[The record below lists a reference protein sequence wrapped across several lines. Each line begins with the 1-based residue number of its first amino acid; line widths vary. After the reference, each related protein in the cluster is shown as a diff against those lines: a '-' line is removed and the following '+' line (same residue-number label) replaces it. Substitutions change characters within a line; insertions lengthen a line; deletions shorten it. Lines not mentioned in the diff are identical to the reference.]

1 MIMARLIK
9 DSIITSI
16 DIGTTK
22 ICVLVARRMGDQIE
36 IIGIGKSPSHGLQKG
51 VVVDIA
57 KTINSISRAVKE
69 AEMMAG
75 LPIDSAY
82 IGISGAHVSS
92 VNSSGVV
99 PIKHGQIR
107 QSDVDTVLEAAKAIA
122 IPEGRQILHV
132 LPQYF
137 VINVCDQV
145 QDPIGMHGVR
155 LEVQA
160 HIIMGS
166 VSSVQNLLNCCQSA
180 GVNVNDIILEQLASA
195 DAVLSEDERELGVGV
210 IDIGGGTSDVAFYK
224 NSAVR
229 HTMVLPVAGNHV
241 TNDIAIGLRIMKNE
255 AERIKKRYGFAISSL
270 VEIEELVEVEMMQ
283 GEDLQ
288 VVRLSD
294 LVLIIES
301 RMRELFSLVNNEV
314 HKYQLQQFMTNG
326 IVLTGGGSLLTGA
339 RELAEEIFDC
349 PVRIGKPRVL
359 FDLVETLQSPLYAT
373 GYGLLVHVLQQERK
387 IKMHLSEEPLTRRVL
402 ERMKSWV
409 SDFF

>member
-1 MIMARLIK
+1 MAHLIK
-9 DSIITSI
+9 KNIITSI

-22 ICVLVARRMGDQIE
+22 ICVLIARKIGDQIE
-36 IIGIGKSPSHGLQKG
+36 IIGIGKTPSYGLKKG

-57 KTINSISRAVKE
+57 KTINSITNAVRE
-69 AEMMAG
+69 AETMAG
-75 LPIDSAY
+75 LSVESAY
-82 IGISGAHVSS
+82 IGISGAHISAI
-92 VNSSGVV
+92 NSSGIV
-99 PIKHGQIR
+99 PIKQGPIR
-107 QSDVDTVLEAAKAIA
+107 STDVIAVLEAAKAVP
-122 IPEGRQILHV
+122 IPEGCQILHV

-137 VINVCDQV
+137 IINGTDHV
-145 QDPIGMHGVR
+145 QDPVGMHAIR

-166 VSSVQNLLNCCQSA
+166 VSSVQNLINCCQNA
-180 GVNVNDIILEQLASA
+180 GINANDIILEQLASA
-195 DAVLSEDERELGVGV
+195 DAVLSEDERELGVGI
-210 IDIGGGTSDVAFYK
+210 IDIGGGTSDIAFYK
-224 NSAVR
+224 HGAVR
-229 HTMVLPVAGNHV
+229 HTSVIPVAGNHV

-270 VEIEELVEVEMMQ
+270 VENEELIEVEMMQ
-283 GEDLQ
+283 GQDLQ

-301 RMRELFSLVNNEV
+301 RMRELFVLIHEEIQKN
-314 HKYQLQQFMTNG
+314 KLQQFMTNG

-373 GYGLLVHVLQQERK
+373 GYGLLIHILHNEKK
-387 IKMHLSEEPLTRRVL
+387 IKMHFNEEPLTRRVL
-402 ERMKSWV
+402 ERMKLWV
-409 SDFF
+409 SEFF

>member
-1 MIMARLIK
+1 MARLIK
-9 DSIITSI
+9 DQILTAI
-16 DIGTTK
+16 DVGTTK
-22 ICVLVARRMGDQIE
+22 ICVLIAKRIGDQIE

-51 VVVDIA
+51 VVVDVA
-57 KTINSISRAVKE
+57 KTINSISVAVKE

-75 LPIDSAY
+75 FPVESAI
-82 IGISGAHVSS
+82 IGVSGGHISS
-92 VNSSGVV
+92 VNSTGIV

-107 QSDVDTVLEAAKAIA
+107 QTDVDAVLEAAKAIA
-122 IPEGRQILHV
+122 ISEDRQILHI

-137 VINVCDQV
+137 TINGQDRV
-145 QDPIGMHGVR
+145 QDPIGMHAVR

-160 HIIMGS
+160 HIIMGA
-166 VSSVQNLLNCCQSA
+166 VSSVQNLVNCCQSA
-180 GVNVNDIILEQLASA
+180 GVTVNDIILEQLASA

-210 IDIGGGTSDVAFYK
+210 VDIGGGTSDVAFYK
-224 NSAVR
+224 NGSVR
-229 HTMVLPVAGNHV
+229 HTQVVAVAGNHV
-241 TNDIAIGLRIMKNE
+241 TNDIAIGLRIMKHE
-255 AERIKKRYGFAISSL
+255 AERVKKRYGFAISSL
-270 VEIEELVEVEMMQ
+270 IETEELVEVEMMH
-283 GEDLQ
+283 GEDRQ
-288 VVRLSD
+288 VIRLSD

-301 RMRELFSLVNNEV
+301 RMRELFTLIKEDIVQHSL
-314 HKYQLQQFMTNG
+314 YQYMTNG

-373 GYGLLVHVLQQERK
+373 GYGLLVHVLQNEKK
-387 IKMHLSEEPLTRRVL
+387 IKMHMKEEPLTRRVF

>member
-1 MIMARLIK
+1 MARLIK
-9 DSIITSI
+9 ENIITSI

-22 ICVLVARRMGDQIE
+22 ICVLVACKMGDQID
-36 IIGIGKSPSHGLQKG
+36 IIGIGKSPSHGLKKG
-51 VVVDIA
+51 VVVDVA
-57 KTINSISRAVKE
+57 KTINSITTAVKE

-75 LPIDSAY
+75 FPIEAAY
-82 IGISGAHVSS
+82 IGISGAHISS
-92 VNSSGVV
+92 INSTGMAS
-99 PIKHGQIR
+99 IKHGQIK
-107 QSDVDTVLEAAKAIA
+107 QTDVDIVLEAAQAIA

-132 LPQYF
+132 MPQYF
-137 VINVCDQV
+137 IIDGTDQV

-166 VSSVQNLLNCCQSA
+166 VSSVQNLLNCCQAA
-180 GVNVNDIILEQLASA
+180 GIQVADIILEQLASA
-195 DAVLSEDERELGVGV
+195 DAVLSEDERELGVGM

-224 NSAVR
+224 NAAVR

-241 TNDIAIGLRIMKNE
+241 TNDIAIGLRIMKEE
-255 AERIKKRYGFAISSL
+255 AERIKRRYGFAISSL
-270 VEIEELVEVEMMQ
+270 IETEELIEVEMMQ

-301 RMRELFSLVNNEV
+301 RMRELFELVNADI
-314 HKYQLQQFMTNG
+314 HKNKLQQFMTNG
-326 IVLTGGGSLLTGA
+326 LVLTGGGSLLTGA

-373 GYGLLVHVLQQERK
+373 GYGLLVHVLQREKKVKKQ
-387 IKMHLSEEPLTRRVL
+387 LQDEPLTRRVF

-409 SDFF
+409 ADFF

>member
-1 MIMARLIK
+1 MARLIK
-9 DSIITSI
+9 DQIIASI

-22 ICVLVARRMGDQIE
+22 ICVLIARKIGDQLE
-36 IIGIGKSPSHGLQKG
+36 IVGIGKSPSHGLQKG
-51 VVVDIA
+51 VVVDVA
-57 KTINSISRAVKE
+57 KTINSINLAVKE

-75 LPIDSAY
+75 IPIEGAY
-82 IGISGAHVSS
+82 IGISGGHVSA
-92 VNSSGVV
+92 VNSTGVV
-99 PIKHGQIR
+99 PIKHGQIK
-107 QSDVDTVLEAAKAIA
+107 QADVDAVLEAAKAIA
-122 IPEGRQILHV
+122 IPEGRQILHI

-137 VINVCDQV
+137 TINGCDRV

-155 LEVQA
+155 LEVEA

-166 VSSVQNLLNCCQSA
+166 VSSVQNLVNCCQSA

-195 DAVLSEDERELGVGV
+195 DAVLSDDERELGVGV

-224 NSAVR
+224 NGSVR

-241 TNDIAIGLRIMKNE
+241 TNDIAIGLRIMKSE
-255 AERIKKRYGFAISSL
+255 AERIKKRYGFAIGDL
-270 VEIEELVEVEMMQ
+270 VETEELIEVELMQ

-301 RMRELFSLVNNEV
+301 RMREMFTLVNEDIKKNN
-314 HKYQLQQFMTNG
+314 LQQFMTNG

-339 RELAEEIFDC
+339 RELAEAIFDC

-373 GYGLLVHVLQQERK
+373 GYGLLVHVLQNEKR
-387 IKMHLSEEPLTRRVL
+387 IKMHQDEEPLTRRVF

>member
-1 MIMARLIK
+1 MARLIK
-9 DSIITSI
+9 ENIITAI

-22 ICVLVARRMGDQIE
+22 ICVLIARKMGDQVE
-36 IIGIGKSPSHGLQKG
+36 IIGIGKSPSYGLKKG

-57 KTINSISRAVKE
+57 KTVSSIAYAAKE

-75 LPIDSAY
+75 LPIESAY
-82 IGISGAHVSS
+82 IGISGAHINSI
-92 VNSSGVV
+92 NSSGVV
-99 PIKHGQIR
+99 PIKQGKIK
-107 QSDVDTVLEAAKAIA
+107 QSDVDGVLDAAKAIA

-137 VINVCDQV
+137 VIDGIDHV

-166 VSSVQNLLNCCQSA
+166 VSSVQNLIHCCQSA
-180 GVNVNDIILEQLASA
+180 GIKVTDIVLEQLASA
-195 DAVLSEDERELGVGV
+195 DAVLSEDERELGVGI

-224 NSAVR
+224 SSAVR

-241 TNDIAIGLRIMKNE
+241 TSDIAIGLRITKNE
-255 AERIKKRYGFAISSL
+255 AERVKKRYGFAIGSL
-270 VEIEELVEVEMMQ
+270 VESEELIEVEMMQ

-288 VVRLSD
+288 VIRLSD

-301 RMRELFSLVNNEV
+301 RMRELFMLINHEIET
-314 HKYQLQQFMTNG
+314 HQLQKCMTNG
-326 IVLTGGGSLLTGA
+326 MVLTGGGSLLTGA
-339 RELAEEIFDC
+339 RELAEDIFDC

-373 GYGLLVHVLQQERK
+373 GYGLLVHVMRNEKKVKMQLQEG
-387 IKMHLSEEPLTRRVL
+387 PLTQRVF
-402 ERMKSWV
+402 ERMKLWI

>member
-1 MIMARLIK
+1 MFMARLIK
-9 DSIITSI
+9 DQIIASI
-16 DIGTTK
+16 DVGTTK
-22 ICVLVARRMGDQIE
+22 ICVLVAKKIGDQIE
-36 IIGIGKSPSHGLQKG
+36 IIGIGKSPSHGLKKG
-51 VVVDIA
+51 VVVDVA
-57 KTINSISRAVKE
+57 KTINSINHAVKE

-75 LPIDSAY
+75 MPIESAY
-82 IGISGAHVSS
+82 IGISGGHISS
-92 VNSSGVV
+92 VNSTGVV

-107 QSDVDTVLEAAKAIA
+107 QSDVDLVLDAAKAIA
-122 IPEGRQILHV
+122 IPEGRQILHI

-137 VINVCDQV
+137 IINGQDRV

-155 LEVQA
+155 LEVSA

-224 NSAVR
+224 NGTVR
-229 HTMVLPVAGNHV
+229 HTMVVPVAGTHV

-255 AERIKKRYGFAISSL
+255 AERIKKRYGFAISNL
-270 VEIEELVEVEMMQ
+270 VETEELVEVEMMQ

-294 LVLIIES
+294 LVFIIES
-301 RMRELFSLVNNEV
+301 RMRELFTLVNKDIVEN
-314 HKYQLQQFMTNG
+314 HLQQFMTNG

-373 GYGLLVHVLQQERK
+373 GYGLLVHVLQNEKK
-387 IKMHLSEEPLTRRVL
+387 IKMHLSDEPLTRRVF

>member
-1 MIMARLIK
+1 MARLIK
-9 DSIITSI
+9 DHIITSI

-22 ICVLVARRMGDQIE
+22 ICVLVARKIGDQIE

-57 KTINSISRAVKE
+57 KTVNSITHAVKE

-75 LPIDSAY
+75 LPIESAY
-82 IGISGAHVSS
+82 IGISGGHINAI
-92 VNSSGVV
+92 NSTGVV

-107 QSDVDTVLEAAKAIA
+107 QSDVDNAFEAAKAVA
-122 IPEGRQILHV
+122 IPEGRQILHI

-137 VINVCDQV
+137 IINGQDRV

-155 LEVQA
+155 LEVSV

-166 VSSVQNLLNCCQSA
+166 VSSVQNLINCCQSA

-195 DAVLSEDERELGVGV
+195 DAVLSEDEQELGVGV

-224 NSAVR
+224 NGTVR
-229 HTMVLPVAGNHV
+229 HIMVLAVAGNHV

-255 AERIKKRYGFAISSL
+255 AERIKKRYGFAVSNLI
-270 VEIEELVEVEMMQ
+270 ETEELVEVEMIQ
-283 GEDLQ
+283 GQDLQ

-294 LVLIIES
+294 LVFIIES
-301 RMRELFSLVNNEV
+301 RMRELFDLVNKDIIKN
-314 HKYQLQQFMTNG
+314 HLQQFMTNG

-359 FDLVETLQSPLYAT
+359 FDLIETLQSPLYAT
-373 GYGLLVHVLQQERK
+373 GYGLLVHVIQNEKK
-387 IKMHLSEEPLTRRVL
+387 IKKHRGDEPLTRRVL
-402 ERMKSWV
+402 ERMKLWV

>member
-1 MIMARLIK
+1 MARLIK
-9 DSIITSI
+9 ENIITSI

-22 ICVLVARRMGDQIE
+22 ICVLIARKMGDQIE
-36 IIGIGKSPSHGLQKG
+36 IIGIGKSPSHGLKKG

-57 KTINSISRAVKE
+57 KTINSITQAVKE

-75 LPIDSAY
+75 IPIESAY
-82 IGISGAHVSS
+82 IGISGAHISAI
-92 VNSSGVV
+92 NSSGVV
-99 PIKHGQIR
+99 PIKNGQIK
-107 QSDVDTVLEAAKAIA
+107 QADVDAVLEAAKAIA

-137 VINVCDQV
+137 VINGTDHV

-155 LEVQA
+155 LEVQT

-166 VSSVQNLLNCCQSA
+166 VSSVQNLVNCCQSA
-180 GVNVNDIILEQLASA
+180 GINVNDIILEQLASA

-255 AERIKKRYGFAISSL
+255 AERVKKRYGFAVSSL
-270 VEIEELVEVEMMQ
+270 IENEELVEVEMMQ

-288 VVRLSD
+288 VIRLSD

-301 RMRELFSLVNNEV
+301 RMRELFSLVNKEI
-314 HKYQLQQFMTNG
+314 HTYQLQQFMTNG

-373 GYGLLVHVLQQERK
+373 GYGLLVHVMQNEK
-387 IKMHLSEEPLTRRVL
+387 KVKMHLEEEPLTRRVL
-402 ERMKSWV
+402 ERMKLWV

>member
-1 MIMARLIK
+1 MARLIK
-9 DSIITSI
+9 DRIVASI
-16 DIGTTK
+16 DVGTTK
-22 ICVLVARRMGDQIE
+22 ICVLIARKIGDQIE
-36 IIGIGKSPSHGLQKG
+36 IVGIGKSPSHGLQKG

-57 KTINSISRAVKE
+57 KTINSISHAVKE

-75 LPIDSAY
+75 LPIESAY
-82 IGISGAHVSS
+82 IGISGGHINS
-92 VNSSGVV
+92 VNSTGVV

-107 QSDVDTVLEAAKAIA
+107 QSDVDTVLEAAKAIS
-122 IPEGRQILHV
+122 IPEGRQILHI

-137 VINVCDQV
+137 IINGQDRV

-155 LEVQA
+155 LEVNA
-160 HIIMGS
+160 HIVMGS
-166 VSSVQNLLNCCQSA
+166 VSSVQNLINCCQSA

-224 NSAVR
+224 NGTVR
-229 HTMVLPVAGNHV
+229 HTMVLAVAGNHV
-241 TNDIAIGLRIMKNE
+241 TNDIAIGLRIMKSE
-255 AERIKKRYGFAISSL
+255 AERIKKRYGFAISNL
-270 VEIEELVEVEMMQ
+270 VETEELVEVEMMQ

-301 RMRELFSLVNNEV
+301 RMRELFTLVNADIVKN
-314 HKYQLQQFMTNG
+314 HLHQFMTNG
-326 IVLTGGGSLLTGA
+326 IVLTGGGALLTGA

-373 GYGLLVHVLQQERK
+373 GYGLLVHVIQNEKK
-387 IKMHLSEEPLTRRVL
+387 IKMHRSDEPLTRRVL

>member
-1 MIMARLIK
+1 MARLIK
-9 DSIITSI
+9 ENIITSI

-22 ICVLVARRMGDQIE
+22 ICVLVARKMGDQID
-36 IIGIGKSPSHGLQKG
+36 IIGIGKSPSHGLKKG
-51 VVVDIA
+51 VVVDVA
-57 KTINSISRAVKE
+57 KTIKSITEAVKE

-75 LPIDSAY
+75 MAIESAY
-82 IGISGAHVSS
+82 IGISGAHISS
-92 VNSSGVV
+92 VNSSGMVS
-99 PIKHGQIR
+99 IKHGQIK
-107 QSDVDTVLEAAKAIA
+107 QSDVDTVMEAAQAIA
-122 IPEGRQILHV
+122 IGEDRQILHV
-132 LPQYF
+132 MPQYF
-137 VINVCDQV
+137 IINGTDQV

-160 HIIMGS
+160 HIIMGA

-180 GVNVNDIILEQLASA
+180 GVTVNDIILEQLASA
-195 DAVLSEDERELGVGV
+195 DAVLSEDERELGVGM
-210 IDIGGGTSDVAFYK
+210 IDIGGGTSDIAFYK
-224 NSAVR
+224 NAAVR

-241 TNDIAIGLRIMKNE
+241 TNDIAIGLRIMKSE
-255 AERIKKRYGFAISSL
+255 AERIKKRYGFAIGSL
-270 VEIEELVEVEMMQ
+270 IETEELVEVEMMQ

-301 RMRELFSLVNNEV
+301 RMRELFGLVNAEIQKNN
-314 HKYQLQQFMTNG
+314 LQQFMTNG

-373 GYGLLVHVLQQERK
+373 GYGLLVHVLQREK
-387 IKMHLSEEPLTRRVL
+387 KVKKHLQDEPLTRRVF

-409 SDFF
+409 ADFF

>member
-1 MIMARLIK
+1 MARLVKENIM
-9 DSIITSI
+9 TSI

-22 ICVLVARRMGDQIE
+22 ICVLMACKMGDQLE
-36 IIGIGKSPSHGLQKG
+36 IIGIGKSASHGLLKG
-51 VVVDIA
+51 VVVDVA
-57 KTINSISRAVKE
+57 KTIASIVHAVKE
-69 AEMMAG
+69 AEIMSGFAV
-75 LPIDSAY
+75 DSAY

-99 PIKHGQIR
+99 PIKQGQIS
-107 QSDVDTVLEAAKAIA
+107 QSDIDAVLDAAKAIS
-122 IPEGRQILHV
+122 IPEGKQILHV
-132 LPQYF
+132 MPQYF
-137 VINVCDQV
+137 IINGIDQV

-155 LEVQA
+155 LEVFA

-180 GVNVNDIILEQLASA
+180 GISVKDIILEQLASA
-195 DAVLSEDERELGVGV
+195 AAVLSEDEQELGVGV

-241 TNDIAIGLRIMKNE
+241 TNDIAIGLRIMKSE
-255 AERIKKRYGFAISSL
+255 AERIKKRYGFALSNLI
-270 VEIEELVEVEMMQ
+270 ETEELVEVEMMQ

-301 RMRELFSLVNNEV
+301 RMRELFRLVGHEIV
-314 HKYQLQQFMTNG
+314 TYRLQPFMTNG

-373 GYGLLVHVLQQERK
+373 GYGLLVYVMQNEKKIQMHKQQG
-387 IKMHLSEEPLTRRVL
+387 PLTQRVF
-402 ERMKSWV
+402 ERMKMWV

>member
-1 MIMARLIK
+1 MARLIK
-9 DSIITSI
+9 DQIIASI

-22 ICVLVARRMGDQIE
+22 ICVLVARKIGDQLE

-51 VVVDIA
+51 VVVDVA
-57 KTINSISRAVKE
+57 KTINSINLAVKE

-75 LPIDSAY
+75 IPIEGAY
-82 IGISGAHVSS
+82 IGISGGHVSA
-92 VNSSGVV
+92 VNSTGVV
-99 PIKHGQIR
+99 PIKHGQIK
-107 QSDVDTVLEAAKAIA
+107 QADVDAVLEAAKAIA
-122 IPEGRQILHV
+122 IPEGRQILHI

-137 VINVCDQV
+137 TINGVDRV

-155 LEVQA
+155 LEVEA

-166 VSSVQNLLNCCQSA
+166 VSSVQNLVNCCQSA

-195 DAVLSEDERELGVGV
+195 DAVLSDDERELGVGV

-224 NSAVR
+224 NGSVR

-241 TNDIAIGLRIMKNE
+241 TNDIAIGLRIMKSE
-255 AERIKKRYGFAISSL
+255 AERIKKRYGFAIGDL
-270 VEIEELVEVEMMQ
+270 VETEELIEVELMQ

-301 RMRELFSLVNNEV
+301 RMRELFTLVNEDIKKNN
-314 HKYQLQQFMTNG
+314 LQQFMTNG

-339 RELAEEIFDC
+339 RELAEAIFDC

-373 GYGLLVHVLQQERK
+373 GYGLLVYVLQNEKR
-387 IKMHLSEEPLTRRVL
+387 IKMHMQEEPLTRRVF

>member
-1 MIMARLIK
+1 MARLIK
-9 DSIITSI
+9 ENTITAI

-22 ICVLVARRMGDQIE
+22 ICVLVARKMGDQLE
-36 IIGIGKSPSHGLQKG
+36 IIGIGKSSSHGLKKG

-57 KTINSISRAVKE
+57 KTIKSITQAVKE

-75 LPIDSAY
+75 MPIESAY
-82 IGISGAHVSS
+82 IGISGAHISS

-99 PIKHGQIR
+99 PIKQGQIK
-107 QSDVDTVLEAAKAIA
+107 QADIDAVLDAAKAIA
-122 IPEGRQILHV
+122 VPEGRQILHV

-137 VINVCDQV
+137 IINGADQV
-145 QDPIGMHGVR
+145 HDPIGMHGVR

-166 VSSVQNLLNCCQSA
+166 VSSVQNLVNCCQST
-180 GVNVNDIILEQLASA
+180 GVSVKDIILEQLASA
-195 DAVLSEDERELGVGV
+195 DAVLSEDERELGVGM

-229 HTMVLPVAGNHV
+229 HTMVLAVAGNHV
-241 TNDIAIGLRIMKNE
+241 TNDIAIGLRITKSE
-255 AERIKKRYGFAISSL
+255 SERIKKRYGFAINSL
-270 VEIEELVEVEMMQ
+270 VESEELVEVEMMQ

-301 RMRELFSLVNNEV
+301 RMRELFGLVNEEIQK
-314 HKYQLQQFMTNG
+314 HHLQKFMTNG

-373 GYGLLVHVLQQERK
+373 GYGLLVHVMNNEK
-387 IKMHLSEEPLTRRVL
+387 KVKMHLSDEPLTRRVF

>member
-1 MIMARLIK
+1 MARLIK
-9 DSIITSI
+9 DQIISSI

-22 ICVLVARRMGDQIE
+22 ICVLIAKKIGDQVE

-57 KTINSISRAVKE
+57 KTINSISSAVKE

-82 IGISGAHVSS
+82 IGISGGHVSA
-92 VNSSGVV
+92 VNSTGVV

-107 QSDVDTVLEAAKAIA
+107 QADVDAVLEAAKAIA
-122 IPEGRQILHV
+122 IAEDRQILHI
-132 LPQYF
+132 LPQF
-137 VINVCDQV
+137 FTINGQDRV
-145 QDPIGMHGVR
+145 QDPIGMHAVR

-160 HIIMGS
+160 HIIIGA

-195 DAVLSEDERELGVGV
+195 AAVLSDDERELGVGV
-210 IDIGGGTSDVAFYK
+210 VDIGGGTSDVAFYR
-224 NSAVR
+224 NGTVR
-229 HTMVLPVAGNHV
+229 HTMILSVAGNHV
-241 TNDIAIGLRIMKNE
+241 TNDIAIGLRIMKQE

-270 VEIEELVEVEMMQ
+270 VETEELVEVEMMH
-283 GEDLQ
+283 GEDRQ
-288 VVRLSD
+288 VIRLSD
-294 LVLIIES
+294 LVFIIES
-301 RMRELFSLVNNEV
+301 RMRELFNLIQDEIV
-314 HKYQLQQFMTNG
+314 KYHLQQYMTNG

-359 FDLVETLQSPLYAT
+359 FDLVETLQSPVYAT
-373 GYGLLVHVLQQERK
+373 GYGLLVYVLQNEK
-387 IKMHLSEEPLTRRVL
+387 KMKMHNNEEPLTRRVF

>member
-1 MIMARLIK
+1 MARLIK
-9 DSIITSI
+9 DQIIASI

-22 ICVLVARRMGDQIE
+22 ICVLIARKIGDQLE
-36 IIGIGKSPSHGLQKG
+36 IIGIGKSPSHGLKKG
-51 VVVDIA
+51 VVVDVA
-57 KTINSISRAVKE
+57 KTINSINLAVKE

-75 LPIDSAY
+75 IPIEGAY
-82 IGISGAHVSS
+82 IGISGGHVSA
-92 VNSSGVV
+92 VNSEGIV

-107 QSDVDTVLEAAKAIA
+107 QADVDAVLEAAKAIA
-122 IPEGRQILHV
+122 IPEGRQILHI

-137 VINVCDQV
+137 TINGTDRV

-166 VSSVQNLLNCCQSA
+166 VSSVQNLVNCCQSA

-224 NSAVR
+224 NGSVR

-241 TNDIAIGLRIMKNE
+241 TNDIAIGLRIMKSE
-255 AERIKKRYGFAISSL
+255 AERIKKRYGFAIGNL
-270 VEIEELVEVEMMQ
+270 VETEELIEVELMQ

-301 RMRELFSLVNNEV
+301 RMRELFTLVNEDIKKN
-314 HKYQLQQFMTNG
+314 HLQQYMTNG
-326 IVLTGGGSLLTGA
+326 IVLTGGGALLTGA

-373 GYGLLVHVLQQERK
+373 GYGLLVYVMQNEKR
-387 IKMHLSEEPLTRRVL
+387 IKMHLAEEPLTRRVF

>member
-1 MIMARLIK
+1 MARLIK
-9 DSIITSI
+9 DQIITSI
-16 DIGTTK
+16 DVGTTK
-22 ICVLVARRMGDQIE
+22 ICVLIARKIGDQLE
-36 IIGIGKSPSHGLQKG
+36 IVGIGKSPSHGLQKG
-51 VVVDIA
+51 VVVDVA
-57 KTINSISRAVKE
+57 KTINSISLAVKE

-75 LPIDSAY
+75 MPIESAY
-82 IGISGAHVSS
+82 IGISGGHISA

-107 QSDVDTVLEAAKAIA
+107 QSDVDMVLEAAKAIA
-122 IPEGRQILHV
+122 IPEGRQILHI
-132 LPQYF
+132 LSQYF
-137 VINVCDQV
+137 IINGTDRV

-180 GVNVNDIILEQLASA
+180 GVSVNDIILEQLASA

-224 NSAVR
+224 NGSVR

-241 TNDIAIGLRIMKNE
+241 TNDIAIGLRIMKSE

-270 VEIEELVEVEMMQ
+270 VETEELVEVEMMQ
-283 GEDLQ
+283 GQDLQ

-301 RMRELFSLVNNEV
+301 RMRELFVLVNEDIGKN
-314 HKYQLQQFMTNG
+314 HLQQFMTNG
-326 IVLTGGGSLLTGA
+326 IVLTGGGALLTGA

-373 GYGLLVHVLQQERK
+373 GYGLLVHVLQNEKK
-387 IKMHLSEEPLTRRVL
+387 IKMHLNDEPLTRRVF

>member
-1 MIMARLIK
+1 MARLIK
-9 DSIITSI
+9 ENIITSI

-22 ICVLVARRMGDQIE
+22 ICVLVARKMGDQIE

-51 VVVDIA
+51 VVIDIA
-57 KTINSISRAVKE
+57 KTINSISHAVKE

-75 LPIDSAY
+75 FPVESAY

-92 VNSSGVV
+92 VNSTGIV
-99 PIKHGQIR
+99 PIKQGQIR
-107 QSDVDTVLEAAKAIA
+107 QADVDAVLEAARAIA

-137 VINVCDQV
+137 IINGSEQV
-145 QDPIGMHGVR
+145 QDPIEMHGVR

-241 TNDIAIGLRIMKNE
+241 TNDIAIGLRIMKSE
-255 AERIKKRYGFAISSL
+255 AERIKKRYGFAIGSL
-270 VEIEELVEVEMMQ
+270 IESEELVEVEMMQ

-301 RMRELFSLVNNEV
+301 RMRELFALVNNEI
-314 HKYQLQQFMTNG
+314 HACQLQQFMTNG

-373 GYGLLVHVLQQERK
+373 GYGLLVHILQNEKK
-387 IKMHLSEEPLTRRVL
+387 IKMHQREEPLTRRVL

>member
-1 MIMARLIK
+1 MARLIK
-9 DSIITSI
+9 ENIITSI

-22 ICVLVARRMGDQIE
+22 ICVLVAKRMGDQIE

-57 KTINSISRAVKE
+57 KTINSISIAVKE

-75 LPIDSAY
+75 FPIESAY
-82 IGISGAHVSS
+82 IGISGAHISA

-99 PIKHGQIR
+99 PIKNGQIK
-107 QSDVDTVLEAAKAIA
+107 QSDVDSVLEAAKAIQ

-137 VINVCDQV
+137 VINGTDQV

-155 LEVQA
+155 LEVFA
-160 HIIMGS
+160 HIITGS

-195 DAVLSEDERELGVGV
+195 DAILSEDERELGVGV

-229 HTMVLPVAGNHV
+229 HTMVLAVAGNHV

-255 AERIKKRYGFAISSL
+255 AERIKKRYGFAIGSL
-270 VEIEELVEVEMMQ
+270 IETEELVEVEMMQ
-283 GEDLQ
+283 GEDRQ

-301 RMRELFSLVNNEV
+301 RMRELFTFVNQEILTHN
-314 HKYQLQQFMTNG
+314 LQQFMTNG

-373 GYGLLVHVLQQERK
+373 GYGLLVHVLQQEKK
-387 IKMHLSEEPLTRRVL
+387 IKMHLDQEPLTRRVL
-402 ERMKSWV
+402 EKMKLWV

>member
-1 MIMARLIK
+1 M
-9 DSIITSI
+9 
-16 DIGTTK
+16 
-22 ICVLVARRMGDQIE
+22 
-36 IIGIGKSPSHGLQKG
+36 
-51 VVVDIA
+51 
-57 KTINSISRAVKE
+57 
-69 AEMMAG
+69 
-75 LPIDSAY
+75 
-82 IGISGAHVSS
+82 
-92 VNSSGVV
+92 
-99 PIKHGQIR
+99 
-107 QSDVDTVLEAAKAIA
+107 
-122 IPEGRQILHV
+122 
-132 LPQYF
+132 
-137 VINVCDQV
+137 
-145 QDPIGMHGVR
+145 
-155 LEVQA
+155 QA

-180 GVNVNDIILEQLASA
+180 GVSVNDIILEQLASA

-224 NSAVR
+224 NGTVR

-270 VEIEELVEVEMMQ
+270 VETEELVEVEMMQ

-301 RMRELFSLVNNEV
+301 RMRELFVLINEDIRKN
-314 HKYQLQQFMTNG
+314 HLQQFMTNG

-373 GYGLLVHVLQQERK
+373 GYGLLVHVLQNEKQ
-387 IKMHLSEEPLTRRVL
+387 IKMHLDDEPLTRRVF

>member
-1 MIMARLIK
+1 MARLIK
-9 DSIITSI
+9 ENIITAI

-22 ICVLVARRMGDQIE
+22 ICVLIARKMGDQIE
-36 IIGIGKSPSHGLQKG
+36 IIGIGKSPSYGLSKG
-51 VVVDIA
+51 VVVDVA
-57 KTINSISRAVKE
+57 KTISSITHAVKE
-69 AEMMAG
+69 AEMMANM
-75 LPIDSAY
+75 PIESAY
-82 IGISGAHVSS
+82 IGISGAHISS
-92 VNSSGVV
+92 VNSTGVV
-99 PIKHGQIR
+99 PIKQGQIK
-107 QSDVDTVLEAAKAIA
+107 QSDVDGVLDAAKAIA

-137 VINVCDQV
+137 VIDGTDQV

-160 HIIMGS
+160 HIIMGA

-180 GVNVNDIILEQLASA
+180 GISVNDIILEQLASA
-195 DAVLSEDERELGVGV
+195 DAVLSEDERELSVGI

-241 TNDIAIGLRIMKNE
+241 TTDIAIGLRITKIE
-255 AERIKKRYGFAISSL
+255 AERIKKRYGFAIGSL
-270 VEIEELVEVEMMQ
+270 IENEELIEVEMMQ

-301 RMRELFSLVNNEV
+301 RMRELFSLINNEIQA
-314 HKYQLQQFMTNG
+314 HQLQKFMTNG

-373 GYGLLVHVLQQERK
+373 GYGLLVHVMRNEK
-387 IKMHLSEEPLTRRVL
+387 KVKMHLDEEPLTRRVF

>member
-1 MIMARLIK
+1 MARLIK
-9 DSIITSI
+9 NHTIASI
-16 DIGTTK
+16 DVGTTK
-22 ICVLVARRMGDQIE
+22 ICVLVARKMGDQLE

-57 KTINSISRAVKE
+57 KTISSITHAVKE

-82 IGISGAHVSS
+82 IGISGGHISS
-92 VNSSGVV
+92 VDSSGVV

-107 QSDVDTVLEAAKAIA
+107 QADVALVLEAAQAIS

-137 VINVCDQV
+137 IINGTDQV
-145 QDPIGMHGVR
+145 NDPIGMHAVR
-155 LEVQA
+155 LEVYA

-180 GVNVNDIILEQLASA
+180 GVQVTDIILEQLASA

-224 NSAVR
+224 NGTVR

-255 AERIKKRYGFAISSL
+255 AERIKKRYGFAVGSL
-270 VEIEELVEVEMMQ
+270 IETEELVEVEMMQ
-283 GEDLQ
+283 GEDRQ
-288 VVRLSD
+288 VIRLSD

-301 RMRELFSLVNNEV
+301 RMRELFVLVNKDIQEHN
-314 HKYQLQQFMTNG
+314 LQQYMTNG

-373 GYGLLVHVLQQERK
+373 GYGLLVHVLNNEQK
-387 IKMHLSEEPLTRRVL
+387 IKMHLSEEPLSRRVL

>member
-1 MIMARLIK
+1 MARLIK
-9 DSIITSI
+9 ENIITSI

-22 ICVLVARRMGDQIE
+22 ICVLIARKIGDQIE
-36 IIGIGKSPSHGLQKG
+36 IIGIGKTPSHGLKKG

-57 KTINSISRAVKE
+57 KTISSITHAVKE
-69 AEMMAG
+69 AETMAG
-75 LPIDSAY
+75 TSIESAY
-82 IGISGAHVSS
+82 IGISGAHISAI
-92 VNSSGVV
+92 NSSGIV
-99 PIKHGQIR
+99 PIKQGQIK
-107 QSDVDTVLEAAKAIA
+107 QSDVISVLDAAKAIP
-122 IPEGRQILHV
+122 IPEGCQILHV

-137 VINVCDQV
+137 VINGVDQV
-145 QDPIGMHGVR
+145 QDPIGMHAVR

-166 VSSVQNLLNCCQSA
+166 VSSVQNLINCCQSA

-195 DAVLSEDERELGVGV
+195 DAVLSEDERELGVGI
-210 IDIGGGTSDVAFYK
+210 IDIGGGTSDIAFYK
-224 NSAVR
+224 NGAVR
-229 HTMVLPVAGNHV
+229 HTLVIPVAGNHV

-255 AERIKKRYGFAISSL
+255 AERIKKRYGFAISNL
-270 VEIEELVEVEMMQ
+270 VENEELLEVEMMQ
-283 GEDLQ
+283 GQDLQ

-301 RMRELFSLVNNEV
+301 RMRELFILVNEAIQK
-314 HKYQLQQFMTNG
+314 HQLHQFMTNG

-359 FDLVETLQSPLYAT
+359 FDLIETLQSPLYAT
-373 GYGLLVHVLQQERK
+373 GYGLLVHVLQNEKK
-387 IKMHLSEEPLTRRVL
+387 IKMHFNEEPLTRRVL

>member
-1 MIMARLIK
+1 MARLIREN
-9 DSIITSI
+9 IITSI

-22 ICVLVARRMGDQIE
+22 ICVLIAKKMGDQIE

-51 VVVDIA
+51 VVVDVA
-57 KTINSISRAVKE
+57 KTIQSISMAVKE

-75 LPIDSAY
+75 MPIESAY
-82 IGISGAHVSS
+82 IGISGAHISS
-92 VNSSGVV
+92 MNSSGVV
-99 PIKHGQIR
+99 PIKHGQIK
-107 QSDVDTVLEAAKAIA
+107 QSDVDTVLEAAQAVA

-132 LPQYF
+132 IPQYF
-137 VINVCDQV
+137 IINGCDQV

-180 GVNVNDIILEQLASA
+180 GINVNDIILEQLASA

-229 HTMVLPVAGNHV
+229 HTMVLAVAGNHV
-241 TNDIAIGLRIMKNE
+241 TNDIAIGLRIMKHE

-270 VEIEELVEVEMMQ
+270 IETEELVEVEMMHGQ
-283 GEDLQ
+283 DLQ
-288 VVRLSD
+288 VIRLSD
-294 LVLIIES
+294 LVLIVES
-301 RMRELFSLVNNEV
+301 RMRELFSLVNQEIQQ
-314 HKYQLQQFMTNG
+314 HKLQQFMTNG

-359 FDLVETLQSPLYAT
+359 FDLVETLQSPIYAT
-373 GYGLLVHVLQQERK
+373 GYGLLVHVMLQEKRV
-387 IKMHLSEEPLTRRVL
+387 KMHLDEEPLARRVL
-402 ERMKSWV
+402 EKMKSWV

>member
-1 MIMARLIK
+1 MARLIK
-9 DSIITSI
+9 ENIITSI

-22 ICVLVARRMGDQIE
+22 ICVLVARKMGDQIE

-57 KTINSISRAVKE
+57 KTINSITHAVKE

-75 LPIDSAY
+75 FPIESAY

-92 VNSSGVV
+92 VNSIGVV
-99 PIKHGQIR
+99 PIKNGQIR
-107 QSDVDTVLEAAKAIA
+107 QSDVDAVLEAAKAIA

-137 VINVCDQV
+137 TINGSDQV

-166 VSSVQNLLNCCQSA
+166 VSSVQNLVNCCQSA
-180 GVNVNDIILEQLASA
+180 GVSVNDIILEQLASA
-195 DAVLSEDERELGVGV
+195 DAVLSEDERELGVGM

-241 TNDIAIGLRIMKNE
+241 TNDIAIGLRIMKSE

-270 VEIEELVEVEMMQ
+270 VENEELVEVEMMQ

-301 RMRELFSLVNNEV
+301 RMRELFSLVNNEI
-314 HKYQLQQFMTNG
+314 HTYQLQPFMTNG

-373 GYGLLVHVLQQERK
+373 GYGLLVHILQNEK
-387 IKMHLSEEPLTRRVL
+387 KTKMHLSEEPLTRRVL

>member
-1 MIMARLIK
+1 MARLIK
-9 DSIITSI
+9 DQIIASI

-22 ICVLVARRMGDQIE
+22 ICVLIARKIGDQLE
-36 IIGIGKSPSHGLQKG
+36 IIGIGKSPSHGLKKG
-51 VVVDIA
+51 VVVDVA
-57 KTINSISRAVKE
+57 KTINSINLAVKE

-75 LPIDSAY
+75 IPIEGAY
-82 IGISGAHVSS
+82 IGISGGHVSA
-92 VNSSGVV
+92 VNSEGVV

-107 QSDVDTVLEAAKAIA
+107 QVDVDAVLEAAKAIA
-122 IPEGRQILHV
+122 IPEGRQILHI

-137 VINVCDQV
+137 TINGTDRV

-166 VSSVQNLLNCCQSA
+166 VSSVQNLVNCCQSA

-224 NSAVR
+224 NGSVR
-229 HTMVLPVAGNHV
+229 HTKVLAVAGNHV

-270 VEIEELVEVEMMQ
+270 VETEELVEVEMMH
-283 GEDLQ
+283 GEDRQ
-288 VVRLSD
+288 VIRLSD

-301 RMRELFSLVNNEV
+301 RMRELFNLVKEDIVQHN
-314 HKYQLQQFMTNG
+314 LQQYMTNG

-339 RELAEEIFDC
+339 RELAEEIFDA

-373 GYGLLVHVLQQERK
+373 GYGLLVHVLQNEKK
-387 IKMHLSEEPLTRRVL
+387 IKMHMNEEPLTRRVF

>member
-1 MIMARLIK
+1 MAMARLIK
-9 DSIITSI
+9 DHIITSI
-16 DIGTTK
+16 DVGTTK
-22 ICVLVARRMGDQIE
+22 ICVLIAKKIGDQIE

-57 KTINSISRAVKE
+57 KTINSISHAVKE
-69 AEMMAG
+69 AEIMAG
-75 LPIDSAY
+75 MPIESAY
-82 IGISGAHVSS
+82 IGIAGGHISS
-92 VNSSGVV
+92 MNSTGVV

-107 QSDVDTVLEAAKAIA
+107 QTDVDAVLEAAKAIA
-122 IPEGRQILHV
+122 IPEDRQILHI
-132 LPQYF
+132 LPQFF
-137 VINVCDQV
+137 VINGQDRV
-145 QDPIGMHGVR
+145 QDPVGMHGVR

-160 HIIMGS
+160 HIIIGA

-180 GVNVNDIILEQLASA
+180 GVTVNDIILEQLASA

-210 IDIGGGTSDVAFYK
+210 VDIGGGTSDVAFYK
-224 NSAVR
+224 NGTVR
-229 HTMVLPVAGNHV
+229 HTMVLSVAGNHV

-270 VEIEELVEVEMMQ
+270 IETEELVEVEMMH
-283 GEDLQ
+283 GEDRQ

-301 RMRELFSLVNNEV
+301 RMRELFTLIKEDIVQHN
-314 HKYQLQQFMTNG
+314 LQQYMTNG

-373 GYGLLVHVLQQERK
+373 GYGLLVHVLQNEKK
-387 IKMHLSEEPLTRRVL
+387 IQRHMKAEPLTRRVF
-402 ERMKSWV
+402 ERMKSWI

>member
-1 MIMARLIK
+1 MARLIK
-9 DSIITSI
+9 DNIIASI
-16 DIGTTK
+16 DVGTTK
-22 ICVLVARRMGDQIE
+22 ICVLVARKMGDQIE
-36 IIGIGKSPSHGLQKG
+36 IVGIGKSPSHGLQKG

-57 KTINSISRAVKE
+57 KTISSISSAVKE

-75 LPIDSAY
+75 VPIESAY
-82 IGISGAHVSS
+82 IGISGAHIIS

-107 QSDVDTVLEAAKAIA
+107 QSDVVAVLEAAQAIA

-137 VINVCDQV
+137 IINGQDRV

-166 VSSVQNLLNCCQSA
+166 VSSVQNLLHCCHSA
-180 GVNVNDIILEQLASA
+180 GVNVSDIILEQLASA
-195 DAVLSEDERELGVGV
+195 DAVLSDDERELGVGV
-210 IDIGGGTSDVAFYK
+210 LDIGGGTSDLAFYK
-224 NSAVR
+224 NGTVR

-241 TNDIAIGLRIMKNE
+241 TNDIAIGLRIMKGE
-255 AERIKKRYGFAISSL
+255 AERIKKRYGFAISNL
-270 VEIEELVEVEMMQ
+270 VETEELIEVELMQ

-301 RMRELFSLVNNEV
+301 RMRELFTLINEDIV
-314 HKYQLQQFMTNG
+314 AHHLQQFMTNG

-373 GYGLLVHVLQQERK
+373 GYGILVYVLQQDKK
-387 IKMHLSEEPLTRRVL
+387 IKMHMNDEPLTRRVL